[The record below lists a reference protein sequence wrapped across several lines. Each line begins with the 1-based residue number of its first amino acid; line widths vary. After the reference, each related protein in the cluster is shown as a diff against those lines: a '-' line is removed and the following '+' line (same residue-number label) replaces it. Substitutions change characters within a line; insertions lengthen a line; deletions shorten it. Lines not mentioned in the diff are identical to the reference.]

1 MAQLR
6 SFLPLWLLC
15 AGWALL
21 AACAV
26 TDDSSSD
33 PIAKVNRLVRHG
45 HYAQA
50 VEEAVRLRK
59 DDPVRVEYELLH
71 QATSVAHL
79 LDRGRTATLGDQ
91 DYLALSLF
99 NEAAEINPKEAIV
112 RRWIDKTKYKLATT
126 LTDEAI
132 ELAGNDSFQEAWG
145 SFTKALEFVPDFA
158 PAHDGLVAMDQKMIY
173 RQQLAAEYYD
183 QGVAGLIE
191 EEYSI
196 AANRF
201 GYVRKY
207 RDEDSRL
214 KRRVGQVDHARSVEH
229 QESAAVLEAEGLFY
243 AARSEYGQALREDS
257 SNTVAREG
265 LDRAILESEVSSLIS
280 KGESALMRG
289 EFKKARSALDE
300 AAGLTSAQTE
310 AVAASIEGVES
321 ARIEFLYLAA
331 GRLEADRRYPDA
343 LKSYGDLLVQ
353 APGYSDVEAR
363 MTDLQARVDRT
374 VAMYQSLS
382 SEADE
387 AKALR
392 TLLEID
398 DLWPDYR
405 DVPERIGVLEA
416 KGVKPTAKTP

>member
-6 SFLPLWLLC
+6 SFLPLWLPC

-21 AACAV
+21 AACVV
-26 TDDSSSD
+26 TVDSSSD

-59 DDPVRVEYELLH
+59 EDPVRVEYELLH

-99 NEAAEINPKEAIV
+99 NEAAEIDPEEAIV
-112 RRWIDKTKYKLATT
+112 RHWIDKTKLKLATT

-132 ELAGNDSFQEAWG
+132 DMVGNDSFQEAWG
-145 SFTKALEFVPDFA
+145 SFTKALEFVPDFT
-158 PAHDGLVAMDQKMIY
+158 PAYDGLAAMDQKMIY

-183 QGVAGLIE
+183 QGVASLIE
-191 EEYSI
+191 KEYDI
-196 AANRF
+196 AASRF

-207 RDEDSRL
+207 RDEDARL
-214 KRRVGQVDHARSVEH
+214 TRRVGQVDHARSVEH
-229 QESAAVLEAEGLFY
+229 QKSAAILEGEGLFY
-243 AARSEYGQALREDS
+243 AARSEYGRALREDS

-265 LDRAILESEVSSLIS
+265 LERAILESEVSGLVS

-289 EFKKARSALDE
+289 EFKKAHSALEE

-310 AVAASIEGVES
+310 EVAAFIEKVEL
-321 ARIEFLYLAA
+321 ARIEFLYFAA

-343 LKSYGDLLVQ
+343 LEAYGDLLVQ

-363 MTDLQARVDRT
+363 MTDLQERVDRT
-374 VAMYQSLS
+374 LAMYQSLS

-392 TLLEID
+392 TLLDID
-398 DLWPDYR
+398 VLWPDYR
-405 DVPERIGVLEA
+405 DVPERISALEA
-416 KGVKPTAKTP
+416 KGIKPAAQTP